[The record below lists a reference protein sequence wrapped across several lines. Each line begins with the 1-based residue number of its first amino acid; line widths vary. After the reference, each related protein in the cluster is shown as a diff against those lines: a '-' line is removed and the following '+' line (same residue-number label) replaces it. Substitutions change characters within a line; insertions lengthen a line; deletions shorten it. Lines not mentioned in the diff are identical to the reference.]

1 MLKLKKTLMA
11 VLVAMLI
18 PVTAVYGQSPSVNIK
33 KNQLNSGILSI
44 DYKASQDIKTKVMI
58 KKENKQ
64 YVYDL
69 NVSGQYPLQ
78 LGDGKYQVLVLSNVA
93 GNQYKV
99 VKSEYLKV
107 EKDNENVVYL
117 QSIDMINWNE
127 EMQAI
132 KIAKEITKDAK
143 TDKEKMTIVHNYI
156 TNKIKYDNKKGV
168 TVELGYVPNI
178 DETLNTSL
186 GICYDYSVLYA
197 AMMRSLDVPTKL
209 VMGRNKDIEE
219 YHAWNEVYLA
229 DSDQWLI
236 IDTTYDAPAVQK
248 GINNDIIKNPSDYTM
263 EKQY

>member
-1 MLKLKKTLMA
+1 MFKFRKIIMA
-11 VLVAMLI
+11 ILVAVLI
-18 PVTAVYGQSPSVNIK
+18 PVTTVLGQSPSISIEK
-33 KNQLNSGILSI
+33 DQLNNGIVSI
-44 DYKASQDIKTKVMI
+44 TYKASQDIKTKVMI

-78 LGDGKYQVLVLSNVA
+78 LGDGRYQISVLSNIE
-93 GNQYKV
+93 GNQYKL

-107 EKDNENVVYL
+107 EKDNENIVYL

-156 TNKIKYDNKKGV
+156 TNKIKYDNNKAV
-168 TVELGYVPNI
+168 TVEAGYIPNI
-178 DETLNTSL
+178 DEILNTSL

-197 AMMRSLDVPTKL
+197 AMMRSLDIPIKL
-209 VMGRNKDIEE
+209 IMGRNKDIEE

-229 DSDQWLI
+229 DSDQWFI
-236 IDTTYDAPAVQK
+236 IDTTYDAPVVQK
-248 GINNDIIKNPSDYTM
+248 GITNNIVKNPADYTV
-263 EKQY
+263 EKEY